1 MNEIFNFLSNSLNG
15 SILIAL
21 IGAFL
26 WGIASILLSPCH
38 LSGIPLIIGYINSQK
53 RDASAFK
60 ISLLFSL
67 GMLITIAIIGVITGI
82 SGRIIGDL
90 GIGGTIFLSVFFIF
104 FGIVLLDVIKLP
116 DLKLVSIT
124 DKMQKGQNGAF
135 LLGTLFGI
143 GLGPCTFAFMAPM
156 LGVVFQVSSGNLIRG
171 IMMLVLFAVGH
182 VGVIVFAGTSMQ
194 KINRFL
200 KWGNSSG
207 KVLIIRRICGVL
219 VIIGGVYNLIK

>member
-1 MNEIFNFLSNSLNG
+1 MSGLFNFLSNSVNG
-15 SILIAL
+15 SILVAL
-21 IGAFL
+21 TGALL

-53 RDASAFK
+53 KEASAFK

-67 GMLITIAIIGVITGI
+67 GMLITIALIGVITGV

-90 GIGGTIFLSVFFIF
+90 GTGGRVFLSVFFIF

-116 DLKLVSIT
+116 DFKLVSIT
-124 DKMQKGQNGAF
+124 AKMQKGQNGAF

-156 LGVVFQVSSGNLIRG
+156 LGVVFQVSSGNLLRG
-171 IMMLVLFAVGH
+171 ILMLILFAVGH

-194 KINRFL
+194 KINRYL
-200 KWGNSSG
+200 NWGNSSG
-207 KVLIIRRICGVL
+207 KVLLIRRICGVL
-219 VIIGGVYNLIK
+219 VIVGGIYNLIK